1 MKQMNPV
8 VHEVVRDLMSSP
20 DAMYSPEE
28 VTFAIMSRVYP
39 LITDGVNER
48 NKFLAQRKETRLN
61 QIVQSIINDM
71 WATTTRTIKDSSLDT
86 DSIDSSKYALMVKQL
101 IPELIKST
109 NNSLVRKVLGYA
121 VIEDE
126 LNIIIRKTNNASYS
140 VQELTDKIFSKLV
153 NIIIVDWYSW
163 GS

>member
-1 MKQMNPV
+1 MIGNV
-8 VHEVVRDLMSSP
+8 E
-20 DAMYSPEE
+20 PEN
-28 VTFAIMSRVYP
+28 A
-39 LITDGVNER
+39 NQ
-48 NKFLAQRKETRLN
+48 AN